1 LSIFLVSSK
10 NGKRPRPF
18 SHAKVLKY
26 TLFIS
31 LYTAILLLISHL
43 IDPPIPTKI
52 VVDIYRQK
60 LDYYICKTGNPTQI
74 ILYILFISHFIFSLY
89 CISAVRN
96 GMEAFQDG
104 AIIKES
110 FFIFYGCV
118 VIVLIIGFLGVEDEK
133 LYILRT
139 GKY

>member
-1 LSIFLVSSK
+1 
-10 NGKRPRPF
+10 
-18 SHAKVLKY
+18 
-26 TLFIS
+26 
-31 LYTAILLLISHL
+31 
-43 IDPPIPTKI
+43 
-52 VVDIYRQK
+52 
-60 LDYYICKTGNPTQI
+60 
-74 ILYILFISHFIFSLY
+74 
-89 CISAVRN
+89 
-96 GMEAFQDG
+96 MEAFQDG